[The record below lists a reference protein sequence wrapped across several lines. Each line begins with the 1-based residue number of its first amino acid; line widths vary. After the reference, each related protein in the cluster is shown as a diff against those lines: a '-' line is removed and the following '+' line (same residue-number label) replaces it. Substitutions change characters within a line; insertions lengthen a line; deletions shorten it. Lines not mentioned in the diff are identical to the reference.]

1 MCASFIQ
8 VQTVVADVKGRGQKE
23 WHLTL
28 FVGKPLPVCAGGLLQ
43 MVELAHRFMC
53 MTSPH
58 LELTSDLELE
68 CPVLSCMYCNYQ
80 VESIILP

>member
-1 MCASFIQ
+1 MGGGGHVCVCVCACVMCAYFIQ

-23 WHLTL
+23 WHLTP

-53 MTSPH
+53 MTDVS
-58 LELTSDLELE
+58 TS
-68 CPVLSCMYCNYQ
+68 
-80 VESIILP
+80 